1 MLEKLKSLFRRR
13 PQIVSEHDPNF
24 SKKMASFT
32 INVNVDNT
40 TDLVFD
46 WPDWT
51 PDNQASVKLVA
62 NGLAQALF
70 TLTNGAMNKDMLDTL
85 ISYECFD
92 QTDKVFI
99 ENTVGTWANMDNMLK
114 ESLKGQNV
122 PLVKPRETFQ
132 QG

>member
-1 MLEKLKSLFRRR
+1 MLEKLKSFFKRKPR
-13 PQIVSEHDPNF
+13 IISEDELALNR
-24 SKKMASFT
+24 KIASFT

-51 PDNQASVKLVA
+51 PDNAASAKLVA

-70 TLTNGAMNKDMLDTL
+70 TLTNGALNKDMIDTL
-85 ISYECFD
+85 MTYECFD
-92 QTDKVFI
+92 HTDKVFV
-99 ENTVGTWANMDNMLK
+99 ETTVGTWANMDNMLK
-114 ESLKGQNV
+114 EQLKGQNI
-122 PLVKPRETFQ
+122 PLIKPREAFK